1 MAPTESTI
9 LTNYLTIAAK
19 LPTIISL
26 EQFTALFPRSQQ
38 SNPQIRSLYRD
49 LQHQRN
55 AVVDTVTENIAVEEK
70 RGRAMQREAAR
81 VRREAAQEDPD
92 VEMQIERA
100 LFGSIDG
107 SGPKHTLAS
116 IIPELDS
123 AVADVEAEIQM
134 LEAGMAALT
143 DSIQQTVGS
152 LSDLRYGRL
161 SNPQLPDE
169 VVQGLQSLQ
178 EQCDAKKR

>member
-9 LTNYLTIAAK
+9 LANYLTIAAK
-19 LPTIISL
+19 LPTILSFD
-26 EQFTALFPRSQQ
+26 QFTALFPRSQQ

-55 AVVDTVTENIAVEEK
+55 AVVDAVTENIAIEEK

-81 VRREAAQEDPD
+81 IKREAAQEQPD
-92 VEMQIERA
+92 VEMEIERA
-100 LFGSIDG
+100 LFGPINGRD
-107 SGPKHTLAS
+107 PKHTLETV
-116 IIPELDS
+116 IPELDS
-123 AVADVEAEIQM
+123 AVADLEAEIQK
-134 LEAGMAALT
+134 LEAEEAALVE
-143 DSIQQTVGS
+143 SIQQTVGS

-169 VVQGLQSLQ
+169 VIHGLKGLQ
-178 EQCDAKKR
+178 EQCDAKK